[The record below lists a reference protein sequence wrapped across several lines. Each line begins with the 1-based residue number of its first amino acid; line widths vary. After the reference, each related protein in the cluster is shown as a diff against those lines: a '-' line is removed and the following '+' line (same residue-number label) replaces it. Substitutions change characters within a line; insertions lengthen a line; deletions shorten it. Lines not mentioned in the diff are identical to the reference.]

1 MKKITLLFV
10 LFLAVS
16 AFKANAQD
24 KFATWPALGDF
35 HGVMSATFHP
45 AEKGKFDPIKQRS
58 GEMVDKALAL
68 SKSTIPA
75 AYDKPE
81 VKTAVA
87 ELNKRATELNQLIMK
102 NAKDEKIN
110 KSLIL
115 VHDTF
120 HKIVGL
126 CTDEPEN

>member
-24 KFATWPALGDF
+24 QFAKWPALGDF

-68 SKSTIPA
+68 SKSIIPE
-75 AYDKPE
+75 AYNKLE
-81 VKTAVA
+81 VKTALV
-87 ELNKRATELNQLIMK
+87 ELNKRTTELNKLIMK

-110 KSLIL
+110 KSLIE

-126 CTDEPEN
+126 CTDLPEK